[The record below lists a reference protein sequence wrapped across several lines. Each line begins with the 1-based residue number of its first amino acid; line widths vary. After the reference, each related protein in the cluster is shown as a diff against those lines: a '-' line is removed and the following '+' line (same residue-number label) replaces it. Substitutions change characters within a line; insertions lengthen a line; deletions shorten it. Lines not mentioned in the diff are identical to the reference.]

1 MFALE
6 EDTVEYY
13 RMLPAKLREVG
24 TMVILPSI
32 SIPIYGTPWYR
43 QVVAEGRL
51 TDTDLSHYEGDH
63 LVFRHPHLS
72 EAEVGEAFEG
82 VTRDFYM
89 PLNILRRWVRFAA
102 AQRHWTSF
110 RSLAFRLALGFVIY
124 VELSFFQ
131 WHHARE
137 RVFGRATKRS
147 SEGKQRQDR
156 FTPTLAPAAE
166 AA

>member
-43 QVVAEGRL
+43 QVVAESRL

-72 EAEVGEAFEG
+72 EAEVWRAFEG
-82 VTRDFYM
+82 VTREFYR
-89 PLNILRRWVRFAA
+89 PTSILRRWVRFAA
-102 AQRHWTSF
+102 AQRHWTSL
-110 RSLAFRLALGFVIY
+110 RSLAFRLALGLVIY
-124 VELSFFQ
+124 LELSFFQ

-137 RVFGRATKRS
+137 RVFGRATKLS
-147 SEGKQRQDR
+147 SGEKQHQDQ
-156 FTPTLAPAAE
+156 FTPPLAPAAD